1 MLAERASLRWTIE
14 CHTGPRAYAP
24 RTRAALAGLGYDLVP
39 ADSKRPRDPALRLV
53 DERRFDRIP
62 SASEDPATPI
72 VSLTGTRPLERED
85 PRIVGCVVRPAAL
98 VELYR
103 LIQEALEEHPRKVP
117 RVPAQLAARCVRGDR
132 RWVAAVVSIS
142 QGGCLLQCS
151 EPLEPGAHLNVQ
163 FALPA
168 GLMNARA
175 RVLHRREKYV
185 GLAFFPL
192 PEASCSAIDA
202 FVTDRLARA

>member
-1 MLAERASLRWTIE
+1 MLAERASLRGTIE

-24 RTRAALAGLGYDLVP
+24 QTRAALAGLGYELVP
-39 ADSKRPRDPALRLV
+39 ANSKRSRGPSLRLV

-72 VSLTGTRPLERED
+72 VSLTGARPLERDD
-85 PRIVGCVVRPAAL
+85 PRIVGRVVRPAAL

-132 RWVAAVVSIS
+132 RWVAVVLSIS
-142 QGGCLLQCS
+142 QGGCLLQCG

-168 GLMNARA
+168 GLMDARA
-175 RVLHRREKYV
+175 RVVQRRGRNV
-185 GLAFFPL
+185 AMTFLRL
-192 PEASCSAIDA
+192 PETSCTAIDA